1 MAKKMIHFVDTAG
14 SDENIFHAADIRNI
28 RVGDATS
35 VIVYVTSLD
44 PAVAALGNVDLTV
57 TSGKSDEVALRLAE
71 YMMGSQPG
79 GANVLT
85 VKASTAP
92 FTEISTVAWTDGS

>member
-1 MAKKMIHFVDTAG
+1 MKILHFVDAAG
-14 SDENIFHAADIRNI
+14 SDETFFPAADCISI
-28 RVGDATS
+28 RVASTSSVVLAFAAKGDVS
-35 VIVYVTSLD
+35 S
-44 PAVAALGNVDLTV
+44 DLITLTTTV
-57 TSGKSDEVALRLAE
+57 GKSDEVALRLAE
-71 YMMGSQPG
+71 YMTGTGIG

>member
-1 MAKKMIHFVDTAG
+1 MKKMIHFVDAAG
-14 SDENIFHAADIRNI
+14 TDEHFIPASEIYTIKVA
-28 RVGDATS
+28 DATS
-35 VIVYVTSLD
+35 VICYVTSLD
-44 PAVAALGNVDLTV
+44 PAVAAFGNVDLTV

-71 YMMGSQPG
+71 YMTGTQPG

-92 FTEISTVAWTDGS
+92 FTEISAVAWTDGA

>member
-1 MAKKMIHFVDTAG
+1 MKMFHFVDAAG
-14 SDENIFHAADIRNI
+14 TDEHIVPITEIKTIKVA
-28 RVGDATS
+28 DATS
-35 VIVYVTSLD
+35 VIIYITSLD
-44 PAVAALGNVDLTV
+44 PAVAAYGNVDLTV

-71 YMMGSQPG
+71 YMMGNQPG

-92 FTEISTVAWTDGS
+92 FTEISTVAWTDGA

>member
-1 MAKKMIHFVDTAG
+1 MKMFHFVDAAG
-14 SDENIFHAADIRNI
+14 TDEHIVPISEIKTIKVA
-28 RVGDATS
+28 DATS
-35 VIVYVTSLD
+35 VIIYITSFD
-44 PAVAALGNVDLTV
+44 PAVAAYGNVDLTV

-71 YMMGSQPG
+71 YMSATNVG

-92 FTEISTVAWTDGS
+92 FTEISAVAWTDGA

>member
-1 MAKKMIHFVDTAG
+1 MKMFHFVDAAG
-14 SDENIFHAADIRNI
+14 TDEHIVPISEIKTIKVA
-28 RVGDATS
+28 DATS
-35 VIVYVTSLD
+35 VIIYITSFD
-44 PAVAALGNVDLTV
+44 PAVAAYGNVDLTV

-71 YMMGSQPG
+71 YMTGTQPG

-92 FTEISTVAWTDGS
+92 FTEISTVAWTDGA

>member
-1 MAKKMIHFVDTAG
+1 MKILHFVDTAG
-14 SDENIFHAADIRNI
+14 SDETFVKAENFIKV
-28 RVGDATS
+28 RVEDATS
-35 VIVYVTSLD
+35 VICHFQNAGELAPD
-44 PAVAALGNVDLTV
+44 QVDITV

-71 YMMGSQPG
+71 YMTGTQPG

-92 FTEISTVAWTDGS
+92 FTEISTVAWTDGA